1 MNDEGRAAAADLIRR
16 TMRRDRLPGVS
27 VAVVD
32 RDGVRYAEGFG
43 ARDLAGNRP
52 ATPETLYGVGSV
64 TKSVTAL
71 AIAQLAEAGMLDFD
85 DPVSDHLDVDLGDD
99 PDDPIRLRHLLSHA
113 SGVPSLATSEALIG
127 RRLRR
132 DTDTLPLSTE
142 ADFRAHVEGAVGG
155 DGRGGDGRGS
165 DTGGDDTDGAGS
177 VGGGSVGGDA
187 AGGPTTAGTEHVG
200 APGERFAYSNE
211 GYVLLGD
218 VIEACTGR
226 PYDRYVAEHA
236 LDPLG
241 LDRATFDDTAFAMD
255 DDHATMYLREDRGSG
270 PAAAHARGG
279 PAGDAGGR
287 DDLVAASVP
296 VRELSR
302 PAGGLFASVEGLGR
316 YARLL
321 LNDGSLDGREVVSPE
336 SVAALTEGRVDTPGG
351 PYGFGWRTRE
361 SCGRE
366 LVGHSGSIAVSTAY
380 VGFSP
385 EAGIGVAVAANAAPG
400 YPLVRLG
407 EGVFACALGEEPS
420 EAVPFFE
427 RRRRFDRLAGEYA
440 SYRGVKRAIV
450 TRDGGGLRLELAGP
464 LGGESLPLTEAAGDD
479 PHAFTT
485 SNEAGE
491 RVPVEF
497 RVGDEDGGGDDRA
510 GGDAGAASDGGRGV
524 DLLYDRWHLHKVA
537 DDPEASL

>member
-1 MNDEGRAAAADLIRR
+1 MNDEARAATADLIRR

-32 RDGVRYAEGFG
+32 RDGIRYAEGFG

-52 ATPETLYGVGSV
+52 ATPETLYGIGSV

-71 AIAQLAEAGMLDFD
+71 ALAQLSEAGMLDFD
-85 DPVSDHLDVDLGDD
+85 DRVSDHLDVDLGDG

-113 SGVPSLATSEALIG
+113 SGVPSLGTSEALIG

-132 DTDTLPLSTE
+132 DTDTLPLST
-142 ADFRAHVEGAVGG
+142 AGDFRAHVEGAVGG
-155 DGRGGDGRGS
+155 DGI
-165 DTGGDDTDGAGS
+165 
-177 VGGGSVGGDA
+177 GGGA
-187 AGGPTTAGTEHVG
+187 AGGSTAGGDERVG

-226 PYDRYVAEHA
+226 PYARYVAEHV

-241 LDRATFDDTAFAMD
+241 LDRATFDDATFAMD
-255 DDHATMYLREDRGSG
+255 DDHATMYLREDREAG
-270 PAAAHARGG
+270 PASAAARGG
-279 PAGDAGGR
+279 TASDAGSR

-302 PAGGLFASVEGLGR
+302 PAGGLFASVSGLAR

-321 LNDGSLDGREVVSPE
+321 LNDGTLDGRAVVSPG
-336 SVAALTEGRVDTPGG
+336 SVATLVEGRVDTPGG

-385 EAGIGVAVAANAAPG
+385 EAGLGVAVAANAAPG

-407 EGVFACALGEEPS
+407 QGVFACALGKEPS
-420 EAVPFFE
+420 AAVPFFE
-427 RRRRFDRLAGEYA
+427 RRRRFDRLTGEYA

-450 TRDGGGLRLELAGP
+450 VRDGGGLRLDLSGP
-464 LGGESLPLTEAAGDD
+464 LGRESLPLTAADGDD
-479 PHAFTT
+479 PYAFFTP
-485 SNEAGE
+485 NEAGE

-497 RVGDEDGGGDDRA
+497 RVDDGTG
-510 GGDAGAASDGGRGV
+510 SGV
-524 DLLYDRWHLHKVA
+524 DLLYDRWHLHKVG
-537 DDPEASL
+537 DGSTASM

>member
-1 MNDEGRAAAADLIRR
+1 MNDEARAAVADLIRR

-71 AIAQLAEAGMLDFD
+71 ALAQLSEAGMLEFD
-85 DPVSDHLDVDLGDD
+85 DPVSDHLDVDLGSD

-113 SGVPSLATSEALIG
+113 SGLPSLGTSEALIG

-132 DTDTLPLSTE
+132 DTDTLPLSTA
-142 ADFRAHVEGAVGG
+142 ADFRAHVEGAVG
-155 DGRGGDGRGS
+155 
-165 DTGGDDTDGAGS
+165 AGS
-177 VGGGSVGGDA
+177 GA
-187 AGGPTTAGTEHVG
+187 AGGSPAGGDERVG

-226 PYDRYVAEHA
+226 PYDRYIAEHV

-241 LDRATFDDTAFAMD
+241 LDRATFDDATFAMD
-255 DDHATMYLREDRGSG
+255 DDHATMYLREDRGVGPG
-270 PAAAHARGG
+270 PASDGG
-279 PAGDAGGR
+279 DGGGR

-302 PAGGLFASVEGLGR
+302 PAGGLFASVAGLAR

-321 LNDGSLDGREVVSPE
+321 LNEGTLDGRDVVSPE

-385 EAGIGVAVAANAAPG
+385 EAGLGVAVAANATPG
-400 YPLVRLG
+400 YPLVRLA

-420 EAVPFFE
+420 EAVPFFA
-427 RRRRFDRLAGEYA
+427 RRRRFDRLTGEYA
-440 SYRGVKRAIV
+440 SYRGVMRAV
-450 TRDGGGLRLELAGP
+450 VARDGGGLRLELAGP
-464 LGGESLPLTEAAGDD
+464 LGTESLPLTAADGDD
-479 PHAFTT
+479 PYVFSTP
-485 SNEAGE
+485 NEAGE

-497 RVGDEDGGGDDRA
+497 RVDDGNGGDEGSGPRDQF
-510 GGDAGAASDGGRGV
+510 GV
-524 DLLYDRWHLHKVA
+524 DLLYDRWHLHEVA
-537 DDPEASL
+537 DGPDVPK

>member
-1 MNDEGRAAAADLIRR
+1 MHDEDRAAAADLIRR

-71 AIAQLAEAGMLDFD
+71 ALAQLTEAGMLAFD
-85 DPVSDHLDVDLGDD
+85 DPVSDHLDIDLGDD
-99 PDDPIRLRHLLSHA
+99 HDDPIRLRHLLSHA
-113 SGVPSLATSEALIG
+113 SGLPALATSEALIG

-132 DTDTLPLSTE
+132 DTDTLPLSTP
-142 ADFRAHVEGAVGG
+142 ADFRAHIESAVGG
-155 DGRGGDGRGS
+155 DRGGGASG
-165 DTGGDDTDGAGS
+165 GAGS
-177 VGGGSVGGDA
+177 GGGA
-187 AGGPTTAGTEHVG
+187 AGHSAPARDERVG
-200 APGERFAYSNE
+200 APGDRFAYSNE

-218 VIEACTGR
+218 VIETCTGR
-226 PYDRYVAEHA
+226 PYDRYVAEHV
-236 LDPLG
+236 LEPLG
-241 LDRATFDDTAFAMD
+241 LPRATFDDATFAMD
-255 DDHATMYLREDRGSG
+255 DDHATMYLREERGAGPGPDRDASG
-270 PAAAHARGG
+270 
-279 PAGDAGGR
+279 AGGR

-321 LNDGSLDGREVVSPE
+321 LNEGRLDGREIVSAE
-336 SVAALTEGRVDTPGG
+336 SVAALTEGQIDTPGG

-366 LVGHSGSIAVSTAY
+366 LVGHSGSIAVSTGY

-385 EAGIGVAVAANAAPG
+385 EAGLGVAVAANASPG

-407 EGVFACALGEEPS
+407 AGVFACALGEDPFA
-420 EAVPFFE
+420 AVPFLE
-427 RRRRFDRLAGEYA
+427 RRRRFDRLTGEYA
-440 SYRGVKRAIV
+440 SYRGVKRAV
-450 TRDGGGLRLELAGP
+450 VARDGGGLRLELAGP
-464 LGGESLPLTEAAGDD
+464 IGGESLSLTETAGDD
-479 PHAFTT
+479 PYAFTT
-485 SNEAGE
+485 PNEAGE

-497 RVGDEDGGGDDRA
+497 RVDDA
-510 GGDAGAASDGGRGV
+510 GGAPSDRFGV

-537 DDPEASL
+537 DDPAVRE

>member
-1 MNDEGRAAAADLIRR
+1 MNDEDRAAAADLIRR

-52 ATPETLYGVGSV
+52 ATPATLYGVGSV

-71 AIAQLAEAGMLDFD
+71 ATAQLAEAGMLDFE
-85 DPVSDHLDVDLGDD
+85 DPVSDHLDVDLGSD
-99 PDDPIRLRHLLSHA
+99 PEDPIRLRHLLSHA
-113 SGVPSLATSEALIG
+113 SGLPSLATSEALIG

-132 DTDTLPLSTE
+132 DTDTLPLSTP
-142 ADFRAHVEGAVGG
+142 ADFRAHVEGAVG
-155 DGRGGDGRGS
+155 S
-165 DTGGDDTDGAGS
+165 A
-177 VGGGSVGGDA
+177 GGGS
-187 AGGPTTAGTEHVG
+187 AGGSTTAGDERVG

-226 PYDRYVAEHA
+226 PYDRYVAEHV

-255 DDHATMYLREDRGSG
+255 DDHATMYLREDRGPGSG
-270 PAAAHARGG
+270 PARDGG
-279 PAGDAGGR
+279 DVGGR
-287 DDLVAASVP
+287 DDLAAASVP

-302 PAGGLFASVEGLGR
+302 PAGGLFTSVEGLGR
-316 YARLL
+316 YARLM
-321 LNDGSLDGREVVSPE
+321 LNDGRIDGREVVSPE
-336 SVAALTEGRVDTPGG
+336 SVATLVEDRVDTPGG

-385 EAGIGVAVAANAAPG
+385 EAGLGVAVAANAAPG

-407 EGVFACALGEEPS
+407 EGVFACALGEEPAA
-420 EAVPFFE
+420 AVPFFE
-427 RRRRFDRLAGEYA
+427 RRRRFDRLTGEYA
-440 SYRGVKRAIV
+440 SYRGVKRAV
-450 TRDGGGLRLELAGP
+450 VVRDGGGLRVELAGP
-464 LGGESLPLTEAAGDD
+464 LGGESLPLTDAPGDD
-479 PHAFTT
+479 PFAFLTP
-485 SNEAGE
+485 NEAGE

-497 RVGDEDGGGDDRA
+497 RVGDGGGDD
-510 GGDAGAASDGGRGV
+510 GAGADADRGV

-537 DDPEASL
+537 DDPGKLP

>member
-1 MNDEGRAAAADLIRR
+1 MPEALRLEVAPARSVSMNDEARAAAADLIRR

-71 AIAQLAEAGMLDFD
+71 ALAQLSEAGMLDFD
-85 DPVSDHLDVDLGDD
+85 DPVSDHLDVDLGSD

-113 SGVPSLATSEALIG
+113 SGLPSLATSEVLIG

-132 DTDTLPLSTE
+132 DTDTLPLSTA

-155 DGRGGDGRGS
+155 DGGD
-165 DTGGDDTDGAGS
+165 DTGGADGVGPASGT
-177 VGGGSVGGDA
+177 VGGT
-187 AGGPTTAGTEHVG
+187 AGGPATAGDEQIG

-226 PYDRYVAEHA
+226 PYDRYVAEHV

-241 LDRATFDDTAFAMD
+241 LDRATFDDATFAMD
-255 DDHATMYLREDRGSG
+255 DDHATMYLREDRGAG
-270 PAAAHARGG
+270 PRPARDG
-279 PAGDAGGR
+279 GDAGGR

-302 PAGGLFASVEGLGR
+302 PAGGLFASVSGLAR

-321 LNDGSLDGREVVSPE
+321 LNDGSLDGREVVSSE
-336 SVAALTEGRVDTPGG
+336 SVATLTEGRVDTPGG

-385 EAGIGVAVAANAAPG
+385 EAGLGVAVAANATPG

-420 EAVPFFE
+420 EAVPFFA
-427 RRRRFDRLAGEYA
+427 RRRRFDRLTGEYA
-440 SYRGVKRAIV
+440 SYRGVKRAV
-450 TRDGGGLRLELAGP
+450 VARDGGGLRLELAGP
-464 LGGESLPLTEAAGDD
+464 LGSESLSLTAADGDD
-479 PHAFTT
+479 PYAFFTP
-485 SNEAGE
+485 NEAGE

-497 RVGDEDGGGDDRA
+497 RVDDGNGGNEGPWDQF
-510 GGDAGAASDGGRGV
+510 GV

-537 DDPEASL
+537 DAPDVPK

>member
-1 MNDEGRAAAADLIRR
+1 MNDEARAAAADLIRR

-52 ATPETLYGVGSV
+52 ATPGTLYGVGSV

-71 AIAQLAEAGMLDFD
+71 AIAQLAEAGMLGFD
-85 DPVSDHLDVDLGDD
+85 DPVSDHLDVDLGSD

-113 SGVPSLATSEALIG
+113 SGLPSLATSEVLIG

-132 DTDTLPLSTE
+132 DTDTLPLSTN
-142 ADFRAHVEGAVGG
+142 ADFRAHVEGAVGTGAAVGSPVNG
-155 DGRGGDGRGS
+155 DER
-165 DTGGDDTDGAGS
+165 
-177 VGGGSVGGDA
+177 
-187 AGGPTTAGTEHVG
+187 VG

-226 PYDRYVAEHA
+226 PYDRYIAEHV
-236 LDPLG
+236 LDPLD
-241 LDRATFDDTAFAMD
+241 LDRATFDDATFAMD

-270 PAAAHARGG
+270 PAASHVRGG
-279 PAGDAGGR
+279 SAGDTGGR
-287 DDLVAASVP
+287 DDLMAASVP

-316 YARLL
+316 YARML
-321 LNDGSLDGREVVSPE
+321 LNDGSLDGRTVVSQE
-336 SVAALTEGRVDTPGG
+336 SVATLVEGRVDTPGG

-385 EAGIGVAVAANAAPG
+385 EAGLGIAVAANAAPG

-427 RRRRFDRLAGEYA
+427 RRRRFDRLTGEYV

-450 TRDGGGLRLELAGP
+450 ARDGGGLRLKLAGP
-464 LGGESLPLTEAAGDD
+464 LGSESLPLTEAAGDD
-479 PHAFTT
+479 PYAFVTP
-485 SNEAGE
+485 NEAGE

-497 RVGDEDGGGDDRA
+497 RVGDH
-510 GGDAGAASDGGRGV
+510 GAAADADRGV

-537 DDPEASL
+537 DDPDVPV

>member
-1 MNDEGRAAAADLIRR
+1 MNDEARAAAADLIRR
-16 TMRRDRLPGVS
+16 TMRCDRLPGVS

-32 RDGVRYAEGFG
+32 PDGVRYAEGFG

-71 AIAQLAEAGMLDFD
+71 ALAQLSEAGMLDFD
-85 DPVSDHLDVDLGDD
+85 DPVSEHLDVDLGSD

-113 SGVPSLATSEALIG
+113 SGLPSLGTSEALIG

-142 ADFRAHVEGAVGG
+142 GDFRAHVEGAVGTGGGTTG
-155 DGRGGDGRGS
+155 DRTADGSTAGGDER
-165 DTGGDDTDGAGS
+165 
-177 VGGGSVGGDA
+177 
-187 AGGPTTAGTEHVG
+187 VG

-218 VIEACTGR
+218 VIETCTGR
-226 PYDRYVAEHA
+226 PYDRYVAEHV

-241 LDRATFDDTAFAMD
+241 LDRATFDDATFAMD
-255 DDHATMYLREDRGSG
+255 DDHATMYLREDRGAG
-270 PAAAHARGG
+270 PRPARDGG
-279 PAGDAGGR
+279 DTAGR

-302 PAGGLFASVEGLGR
+302 PAGGLFASVTGLAR

-321 LNDGSLDGREVVSPE
+321 LNDGSLDGREVVSSE
-336 SVAALTEGRVDTPGG
+336 SVAALTEERVDTPGG

-361 SCGRE
+361 SCGRT

-385 EAGIGVAVAANAAPG
+385 EAELGVAVAANATPG

-427 RRRRFDRLAGEYA
+427 RRRRFDRLTGEYA
-440 SYRGVKRAIV
+440 SYRGVKRAV
-450 TRDGGGLRLELAGP
+450 VARDGGGLRLELSGP
-464 LGGESLPLTEAAGDD
+464 LGGEPLPLTAADGDD
-479 PHAFTT
+479 PHAFFTP
-485 SNEAGE
+485 NEAGE

-497 RVGDEDGGGDDRA
+497 RVDD
-510 GGDAGAASDGGRGV
+510 GAASGGDRGV
-524 DLLYDRWHLHKVA
+524 DLLYDRWHFHKVG
-537 DDPEASL
+537 DGPTASM